1 MSTRRAWGGTAV
13 LSVALLAAAVSL
25 VVVAARGP
33 APASALQDR
42 VRAIASTLRCPVC
55 QDLSV
60 ADSPSA
66 LAEEMRT
73 TIAEKLQAGETPDQ
87 IRAGFVGAYGQWILL
102 APTHS
107 GLNLV
112 AWIAPVLLLVGGLLL
127 AVTSVRR
134 WSAGSAGREVREPDP
149 TRQESGSGLTRDD
162 RMILDRAILR
172 VRDEPD

>member
-1 MSTRRAWGGTAV
+1 
-13 LSVALLAAAVSL
+13 
-25 VVVAARGP
+25 
-33 APASALQDR
+33 
-42 VRAIASTLRCPVC
+42 VC

-60 ADSPSA
+60 ADSPAA

-102 APTHS
+102 APTHR

-134 WSAGSAGREVREPDP
+134 WSAGSAGRVVGEPDP
-149 TRQESGSGLTRDD
+149 TRQEYVSGLPRDD
-162 RMILDRAILR
+162 RMLLDRAILR
-172 VRDEPD
+172 VKDEPD